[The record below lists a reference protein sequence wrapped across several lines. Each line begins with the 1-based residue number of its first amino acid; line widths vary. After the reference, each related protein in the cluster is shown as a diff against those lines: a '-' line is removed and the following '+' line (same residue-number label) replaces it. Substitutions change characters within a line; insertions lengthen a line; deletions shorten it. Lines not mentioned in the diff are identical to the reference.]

1 MIAKVNA
8 KIEMTESMICNVE
21 LWDVDLIVDDR
32 IQTKEISVSGS
43 VEFIFSLSETGETKP
58 ELQLRIFSADGKEL
72 FRTKVDS
79 TLNSNSIDKTTGFR
93 EVTTIDFGIIKIN

>member
-8 KIEMTESMICNVE
+8 KIEMTRSMICNVE
-21 LWDVDLIVDDR
+21 LWDVDVIVDDR
-32 IQTKEISVSGS
+32 IQSKEISVSSS
-43 VEFIFSLSETGETKP
+43 VEFIFSLSETGESNP

-72 FRTKVDS
+72 FRTNADS
-79 TLNSNSIDKTTGFR
+79 TLNSFSIDKTTGFQ